1 MKIEDALKITIR
13 FGVTFI
19 GTSFIFLSLCS
30 VLISHKNNFYFWLWS
45 CPFFLISI
53 LDIFFLLF
61 NLKLKPK
68 DIDMKLSTVVICL
81 LSFFTI
87 LISNHAISYSK
98 PTINIFFKPI
108 AVGLNILTYPL
119 ILSALFTLRNKLAI
133 LPEAH
138 SVVKTGPYKY
148 SRHPLYL
155 AYILS
160 LVSGIFLFNS
170 YFILVINTILIILF
184 IVRAKLEE
192 KILEENIEGY
202 KEYKN
207 QTQFIPGLKW
217 L

>member
-1 MKIEDALKITIR
+1 MKLEDTLKVIIR

-45 CPFFLISI
+45 FPFFLISI
-53 LDIFFLLF
+53 LDIFFLLY

-68 DIDMKLSTVVICL
+68 DIDMKLSTVIICL

-87 LISNHAISYSK
+87 LISNHAINYSK
-98 PTINIFFKPI
+98 PTINIYFKPI
-108 AVGLNILTYPL
+108 AVGLNLMTYPL
-119 ILSALFTLRNKLAI
+119 ILSSLFTLRNRLAI

-148 SRHPLYL
+148 FRHPLYL
-155 AYILS
+155 AYIIS
-160 LVSGIFLFNS
+160 LISGIFFFNS
-170 YFILVINTILIILF
+170 YLILITNTLLIILF

-192 KILEENIEGY
+192 KILEENITDY

-207 QTQFIPGLKW
+207 QTHFIPGLKW